1 MWGGRMTS
9 SATARARAR
18 RQLQH
23 SGEVV
28 VPQIR
33 PRQEPESG
41 SHLHVVPQPARR
53 RGNVS
58 RATLVVF
65 TLTVF
70 TIAVVVFQATIA
82 EQQLR
87 LDALTQDLRLAESHY
102 DNLRQERAELLSPS
116 RLREEA
122 VMMGMYQGLST
133 KFVEVQ
139 SQVVAEV
146 MSSTAKMS
154 PLFAEPPAG
163 VASAGALAQM
173 HPVEVANRP

>member
-23 SGEVV
+23 SGEVA
-28 VPQIR
+28 VPQIQ
-33 PRQEPESG
+33 PRKEPESG
-41 SHLHVVPQPARR
+41 SHLRVVPQPARR
-53 RGNVS
+53 RGNVP

-87 LDALTQDLRLAESHY
+87 LDALTQDLRFAESHY

-146 MSSTAKMS
+146 MASTAKMN
-154 PLFAEPPAG
+154 PLFADPPAG

-173 HPVEVANRP
+173 QPVEVANRP